1 MQHWLFVVAI
11 LEYTLVCSS
20 MPCSCFYYV
29 DENFVFVSK
38 LREYFSVQPIGDKR
52 KLTPIGWTQKIRQ
65 KKY

>member
-38 LREYFSVQPIGDKR
+38 LRVFFCSTNRGQE